1 MPLIRDHARSAG
13 NAGRAS
19 SRTATAATRYTIR
32 AANGDD
38 EPFEISIKVDGM
50 MCEGCVESVT
60 NALTGAEDAVKEVK
74 VDLDAKKVS
83 VFVACETMMDGLAMM
98 PTLVE
103 AVKGAGFDAEPDF

>member
-1 MPLIRDHARSAG
+1 M
-13 NAGRAS
+13 
-19 SRTATAATRYTIR
+19 
-32 AANGDD
+32 
-38 EPFEISIKVDGM
+38 
-50 MCEGCVESVT
+50 
-60 NALTGAEDAVKEVK
+60 EVK